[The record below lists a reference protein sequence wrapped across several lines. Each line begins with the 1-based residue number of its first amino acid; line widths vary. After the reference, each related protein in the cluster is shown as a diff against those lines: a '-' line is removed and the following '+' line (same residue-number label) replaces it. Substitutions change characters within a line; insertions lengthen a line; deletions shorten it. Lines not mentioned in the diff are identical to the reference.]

1 MGSGDALFAAYQLN
15 QKQLSEDSE
24 KAEKMVRTERVKRK
38 FYFHYIFSQCLVH
51 TSKVFYGK
59 LWQQPSV

>member
-1 MGSGDALFAAYQLN
+1 MGSADALFAAYQLN

-38 FYFHYIFSQCLVH
+38 FYFRYIIFAMLS
-51 TSKVFYGK
+51 SYF
-59 LWQQPSV
+59 